1 MLMTW
6 KKTLGLAAA
15 AAVALSMSACGGSGD
30 AAKGGAGAKDSA
42 GGEVELSVWT
52 PQEDQG
58 DGSWLDKM
66 EKAFEKAHSEY
77 KITWKNDVV
86 SEADAINKVKEDA
99 SAAADVYMFSN
110 DQLGGLM
117 DVGAI
122 GELGENEAKQVK
134 EQNEES
140 MVNSVTG
147 TDGKI
152 YAVPFT
158 SNTWFM
164 FYNSKKFS
172 ADDVKSLDA
181 MLKKGKVSFP
191 LDNSWYLQAF
201 YTKGAG
207 LNFYGSD
214 GTDASKGITF
224 ADGDDAAA
232 AVTKYLVDLANNPN
246 FMNDADGSGMGA
258 LKAGET
264 DVLFSGTWDVNN
276 VKEALHDG
284 YAAAKP
290 PTYSLNGK
298 DVQME
303 AFAGSKAV
311 AYNPN
316 AKNTK
321 AAAQFAAFLGSAEA
335 QKAHYEM
342 RGIVPTDKS
351 LASTVKSDD
360 FAAKAQL
367 DVISSASVLQPTI
380 SAMGPWWDA
389 TGAFG
394 KGIVNKE
401 ITADNAQEKTKAW
414 ADQLANMKG

>member
-30 AAKGGAGAKDSA
+30 AAKGGAAAK
-42 GGEVELSVWT
+42 GGTENVNLSVWS

-58 DGSWLDKM
+58 DGSWLAKM
-66 EKAFEKAHSEY
+66 EEAFEKAHSEY

-86 SEADAINKVKEDA
+86 SEGDAAKKVKEDA
-99 SAAADVYMFSN
+99 SAAADVYMFAN
-110 DQLGGLM
+110 DQLGALQ

-140 MVNSVTG
+140 MVASVTG

-152 YAVPFT
+152 YGVPFT

-164 FYNSKKFS
+164 YYNSSKFS

-181 MLKKGKVSFP
+181 MLAKGKVSFP
-191 LDNSWYLQAF
+191 LDNGWYIQSF
-201 YTKGAG
+201 FTKGAG
-207 LNFYGSD
+207 LTFFGDKSD
-214 GTDASKGITF
+214 DASKGITF
-224 ADGDDAAA
+224 ADGDEAAT
-232 AVTKYLVDLANNPN
+232 AVTKYLVGLASNPN
-246 FMNDADGSGMGA
+246 FTNDAEGSGLGA
-258 LKAGET
+258 LKAGDT
-264 DVLFSGTWDVNN
+264 DAIFSGTWDAEN
-276 VKEALHDG
+276 VKEALG
-284 YAAAKP
+284 SNYAAAKL
-290 PTYSLNGK
+290 PTFKVNGK
-298 DVQME
+298 DVQMD

-316 AKNTK
+316 AKNAK
-321 AAAQFAAFLGSAEA
+321 AAAQFAAFLGSTEA

-351 LASTVKSDD
+351 LASVIKADD
-360 FAAKAQL
+360 HAAKAQME
-367 DVISSASVLQPTI
+367 VISGTSILQPTI
-380 SAMGPWWDA
+380 SAMGSWWDPA
-389 TGAFG
+389 AAFG
-394 KGIVNKE
+394 KGLVNKE
-401 ITADNAQEKTKAW
+401 ITADNAGAKL
-414 ADQLANMKG
+414 ADWSKQLAEMKG